1 MQNNEETRQTWNKL
15 ATLYEEKFM
24 YLHLYN
30 ETYDFICDSISRRQ
44 ASILEIGCGPGNIT
58 KYLLSKRPG
67 FTIHGIDIAA
77 NMIALAQKNNPA
89 ASFSVMDCR
98 QISSLTTKFDVI
110 IAGFCLPYLSVTESE
125 KLISDAGDLLQPQGI
140 LYLSFVEGDPGLSGY
155 QVGSTGDRL
164 YFYYHQLD
172 TVTAQVRQHGFEL
185 LKTFKVS
192 YKKSAT
198 ETDIHTIVTAK
209 KI

>member
-1 MQNNEETRQTWNKL
+1 MQNNEETRETWNKL

-24 YLHLYN
+24 HLHLYD
-30 ETYDFICDSISRRQ
+30 ETYDFICDAITRQQ
-44 ASILEIGCGPGNIT
+44 ASILEIGCGPGNIS
-58 KYLLSKRPG
+58 KYLLSKRPD

-89 ASFSVMDCR
+89 ASYSVMDCR
-98 QISSLTTKFDVI
+98 HISGFAKKIDGI
-110 IAGFCLPYLSVTESE
+110 IAGFCLPYLSIAESE
-125 KLISDAGDLLQPQGI
+125 KLISDAGDLLQSQGI

-172 TVTAQVRQHGFEL
+172 TVTTQMRQHGFEL
-185 LKTFKVS
+185 LKIFKVA
-192 YKKSAT
+192 YKKSPT